1 MDSDL
6 HMNSKRNAK
15 IHNAGF
21 SLVELIIVV
30 SILAIAAVPLMKSM
44 GMAARTNAKA
54 QSIQNATSLAESV
67 MEEMKSTP
75 IEDLKTRYA
84 GKYSMDPSG
93 DVMTITM
100 SDETATQG
108 EKFDVTV
115 TIDKGI
121 YASGDE
127 STKAETV
134 LAANKKKLPSIEEID
149 TNSQAVLSSYKELNK
164 YDKAAESFF
173 NEKKADYDPA
183 DISTYAAITSKTVDI
198 VKETALGSH
207 HGVKVT
213 ATVTYEDNVTPT
225 PNKYVRELYTGTF
238 LAVQKDGSTEYND
251 FDSNIYIFYTQ
262 GILPE
267 TINIS
272 DNSSVP
278 IPPGTEDTDSH
289 RVYFIR
295 QISGSP
301 AIPDEITFSG
311 VGIGSFKASDID
323 DLEDGCTKY
332 GKIEFI
338 TNFGDNIDADGHI
351 YKEEARNRVY
361 DITVVLTKD
370 GDTTEYA
377 KLNSTVTASDEIT
390 PTPTTTPTPTP
401 TSEP

>member
-1 MDSDL
+1 
-6 HMNSKRNAK
+6 MNSKRNAK

-134 LAANKKKLPSIEEID
+134 LAANKKK
-149 TNSQAVLSSYKELNK
+149 
-164 YDKAAESFF
+164 
-173 NEKKADYDPA
+173 
-183 DISTYAAITSKTVDI
+183 
-198 VKETALGSH
+198 
-207 HGVKVT
+207 
-213 ATVTYEDNVTPT
+213 
-225 PNKYVRELYTGTF
+225 
-238 LAVQKDGSTEYND
+238 
-251 FDSNIYIFYTQ
+251 
-262 GILPE
+262 
-267 TINIS
+267 
-272 DNSSVP
+272 
-278 IPPGTEDTDSH
+278 
-289 RVYFIR
+289 
-295 QISGSP
+295 
-301 AIPDEITFSG
+301 
-311 VGIGSFKASDID
+311 
-323 DLEDGCTKY
+323 
-332 GKIEFI
+332 
-338 TNFGDNIDADGHI
+338 
-351 YKEEARNRVY
+351 
-361 DITVVLTKD
+361 
-370 GDTTEYA
+370 
-377 KLNSTVTASDEIT
+377 
-390 PTPTTTPTPTP
+390 
-401 TSEP
+401 